1 MTRLL
6 PALAAVALAATASPA
21 AAYWEYGHQTIAQIA
36 RTNVKPA
43 TRVAIDRLL
52 RQSRLLGTPTCPART
67 IEDASIWAD
76 CIKTI
81 KDPDGKRPF
90 DFAYSWH
97 YQNVN
102 ICQPFSLVEPCKDGN
117 CVSAQIERDVKLL
130 RDKATPA
137 KQRVEAL
144 VFLIHFVGDLHQ
156 PLHAGDKTDKG
167 GNDAKASY
175 GILTTPRLNL
185 HTIWDGYLA
194 ERAIS
199 TRPALVRHYSRAE
212 RATLAAGTVT
222 DWSRESWQVAHDS
235 VYTSAMKGDPCAPT
249 PEGMTLD
256 DATVA
261 SLVPVERLEVQ
272 RGGLRLAK
280 LLDEALS

>member
-1 MTRLL
+1 MSRLL

-21 AAYWEYGHQTIAQIA
+21 AAYWEYGHQTIARIA
-36 RTNVKPA
+36 QANVKPK

-52 RQSRLLGTPTCPART
+52 RRSALLGTPTCPARS

-76 CIKTI
+76 CVKTI
-81 KDPDGKRPF
+81 KSPDGKRPF

-102 ICQPFSLVEPCKDGN
+102 ICKPFDLVVPCKDGN

-130 RDKATPA
+130 RDKTTPV
-137 KQRVEAL
+137 KDRVQAL
-144 VFLIHFVGDLHQ
+144 AFLIHFVGDLHQ
-156 PLHAGDKTDKG
+156 PLHAGDKADKG
-167 GNDAKASY
+167 GNDAKTSY
-175 GILTTPRLNL
+175 GLLATPRLNL
-185 HTIWDGYLA
+185 HTVWDGYLA

-199 TRPALVRHYSRAE
+199 TPPALVRRYSATE
-212 RATLAAGTVT
+212 RATMAAGDVT
-222 DWSRESWQVAHDS
+222 DWSRESWQIAHDS
-235 VYTSAMKGDPCAPT
+235 AYASAMKGDPCAPT
-249 PEGMTLD
+249 PEHMTLD
-256 DATVA
+256 DATIA

-280 LLDEALS
+280 LLDQAFS

>member
-1 MTRLL
+1 MSRLL

-36 RTNVKPA
+36 RANVKPA
-43 TRVAIDRLL
+43 TRIAVDRLL
-52 RQSRLLGTPTCPART
+52 RQSKLLDTPTCPART

-90 DFAYSWH
+90 DFAYNWH
-97 YQNVN
+97 FQNVN
-102 ICQPFSLVEPCKDGN
+102 ICQPFDLTAPCKDGN

-130 RDKATPA
+130 RDKATPR
-137 KQRVEAL
+137 KDRVQAL

-167 GNDAKASY
+167 GNDAKAAY
-175 GILTTPRLNL
+175 GILVTPRLNL
-185 HTIWDGYLA
+185 HSIWDGYLA

-199 TRPALVRHYSRAE
+199 AAPSLVRRYSAADRRE
-212 RATLAAGTVT
+212 MAAGTVT
-222 DWSRESWQVAHDS
+222 DWSRESWKIAHDS

-249 PEGMTLD
+249 PERSTLD
-256 DATVA
+256 NATIE
-261 SLVPVERLEVQ
+261 SLVPVARLEVE

-280 LLDEALS
+280 LLDEAFS